1 MEGSREFRALLLSS
15 GCAHESSTPA
25 FVRSLFKKLAGRPLP
40 SSTASAGPNG
50 AVSLRSDNPN
60 ARKNCL
66 LLLRYC
72 LSDISVASGR
82 SGGRRA
88 GGYGE
93 LSGLP
98 LVPLADG
105 SHGVFSSFAAVDAST
120 LELLK
125 GMGFT
130 EALSRQA
137 LLKHRGELPAAVEW
151 LSTGPSDDDVGG
163 RVFVLCTDEEARLLS
178 EAGSCLISEGALSA
192 GGDSGGGLPVGTA
205 VKGHTR
211 KTTES
216 GGDEE
221 DDAYDGD
228 NGRVLRALRS
238 ASLQAALNV
247 TSMRDEL
254 LPDLVGQT
262 LPEEWRGGGSATAF
276 SWTPGRGSHPH
287 LEWFRRLWSY
297 LAAKR
302 PSAVRL
308 LAESFPV
315 VPTGQ
320 GVVCPLSL
328 RSAVIEGGRLSDEV
342 RSILIQAGCRTL
354 LPGVFTGEVDT
365 SVTAI
370 SVSPAVLVEGGE
382 GKDAK
387 RVSEGKAEASVLTD
401 GQQLMAQPPPPRE
414 LFEYVRPGSR
424 KGALA
429 ALGTARRSAG
439 KPLKDLMRKA
449 SARER
454 DALREFLSREPAREM
469 SDVEISVCKELP
481 ILPIHEDGLA
491 VARAMAQSM
500 TKATKMRSEA
510 SSARVPTN
518 GPTSASSAPVDSKY
532 AAADTRP
539 LYLLLES
546 SSDFVGIGGVG
557 GGEGENVTPENSPKW
572 LATHLLT
579 PSFLNIKVEA
589 SSGTGGSSAAEAAL
603 AERLGVKLIGR
614 AVFFVEHVFPVLRH
628 LPDGLRNAAMVEA
641 LLAAPRLSQQHE
653 HFRSALTDLKFVP
666 AGGDVS
672 GGRSSSVRQIAPFVP
687 VSSINRWIRYP
698 DHARK
703 QNT

>member
-1 MEGSREFRALLLSS
+1 MEGSRELRALLLSS
-15 GCAHESSTPA
+15 GCARESSTPA

-40 SSTASAGPNG
+40 SDTAAAGPNG

-72 LSDISVASGR
+72 LSDISITSGR
-82 SGGRRA
+82 GGARTV
-88 GGYGE
+88 GGYEE

-105 SHGVFSSFAAVDAST
+105 SHGVFSSFAAVDASK
-120 LELLK
+120 LEMLK

-163 RVFVLCTDEEARLLS
+163 RLFILCTDEEARLLS
-178 EAGSCLISEGALSA
+178 GAGSCLISEGALSA
-192 GGDSGGGLPVGTA
+192 GGDSEGGLPGGTA
-205 VKGHTR
+205 AKGGAR
-211 KTTES
+211 DYPISGKTTES
-216 GGDEE
+216 GGDE
-221 DDAYDGD
+221 DDAAGDGD

-276 SWTPGRGSHPH
+276 TWTPGRGSHPH
-287 LEWFRRLWSY
+287 LEWFRCLWGY

-328 RSAVIEGGRLSDEV
+328 RSAVIEGGRLSNEV

-354 LPGVFTGEVDT
+354 LPGVFAGEVDA
-365 SVTAI
+365 SVTAT
-370 SVSPAVLVEGGE
+370 SVSPAVFAKGGE

-387 RVSEGKAEASVLTD
+387 STSEGKAEASVLTD
-401 GQQLMAQPPPPRE
+401 GQQSLAKPPPPPAPRE

-424 KGALA
+424 EGALA

-439 KPLKDLMRKA
+439 KPLKDLMHRA

-469 SDVEISVCKELP
+469 SDVEVAVCKELP
-481 ILPIHEDGLA
+481 ILPVHEDGLA
-491 VARAMAQSM
+491 VARALAQSV
-500 TKATKMRSEA
+500 TKDTKMKSKA
-510 SSARVPTN
+510 SSALVPTN
-518 GPTSASSAPVDSKY
+518 GSTSASAAPAESKY
-532 AAADTRP
+532 AAADAGP

-557 GGEGENVTPENSPKW
+557 SGEGESITPENSPSSPKW

-579 PSFLNIKVEA
+579 PSFLNIKMEA

-603 AERLGVKLIGR
+603 AERLGAKLIGR
-614 AVFFVEHVFPVLRH
+614 AVFFVEHVFPVLGY

-653 HFRSALTDLKFVP
+653 QFRSALTELTFVP

-672 GGRSSSVRQIAPFVP
+672 DSRLSRVRRTAPCVPASSVR
-687 VSSINRWIRYP
+687 
-698 DHARK
+698 
-703 QNT
+703 

>member
-1 MEGSREFRALLLSS
+1 M
-15 GCAHESSTPA
+15 
-25 FVRSLFKKLAGRPLP
+25 RSLFKRLAGRPLP
-40 SSTASAGPNG
+40 SSTAAAGPNG

-72 LSDISVASGR
+72 LSDISIASGR
-82 SGGRRA
+82 GGVRRV

-98 LVPLADG
+98 FVPLADG
-105 SHGVFSSFAAVDAST
+105 SHGVFSSFAAVDASS

-137 LLKHRGELPAAVEW
+137 LLKHRGELSAAVEW
-151 LSTGPSDDDVGG
+151 LSTGPSDADVGG
-163 RVFVLCTDEEARLLS
+163 RVFILCTDEEARLLS
-178 EAGSCLISEGALSA
+178 GAGSCLISEGALSA
-192 GGDSGGGLPVGTA
+192 GGDSAGVLPVGTA
-205 VKGHTR
+205 AEGGAR
-211 KTTES
+211 DYSSSGKTAES
-216 GGDEE
+216 SGDEE
-221 DDAYDGD
+221 DNADDRD
-228 NGRVLRALRS
+228 DGRVLRALRS

-276 SWTPGRGSHPH
+276 VWTPGRGSHPD
-287 LEWFRRLWSY
+287 LEWFRRLWGY

-328 RSAVIEGGRLSDEV
+328 RSAVIEGGRLSNEV

-354 LPGVFTGEVDT
+354 LPGVFAGEVDA
-365 SVTAI
+365 SVTAL
-370 SVSPAVLVEGGE
+370 SVSPAVLAE
-382 GKDAK
+382 GKDGK
-387 RVSEGKAEASVLTD
+387 STSEGKAEASVLTD
-401 GQQLMAQPPPPRE
+401 GQQLVAQPPPPRE

-424 KGALA
+424 EGALA

-439 KPLKDLMRKA
+439 KPLKDLMHKA

-454 DALREFLSREPAREM
+454 DALREFLSREPASEM
-469 SDVEISVCKELP
+469 SDVEVAVCKELP
-481 ILPIHEDGLA
+481 ILPVHEDGLA
-491 VARAMAQSM
+491 VARALAQSV
-500 TKATKMRSEA
+500 TKATQTKSKA
-510 SSARVPTN
+510 SPALVPTN
-518 GPTSASSAPVDSKY
+518 GSTSASGATVDSKY
-532 AAADTRP
+532 AAADAGP

-557 GGEGENVTPENSPKW
+557 GGEGESVTPENSPKW

-579 PSFLNIKVEA
+579 PSFLNIKMEA

-603 AERLGVKLIGR
+603 AERLGAKLIGR
-614 AVFFVEHVFPVLRH
+614 AVFFVEHVFPLLRH

-653 HFRSALTDLKFVP
+653 QFKSVLTELKFVP
-666 AGGDVS
+666 AGGDVRDGQRLACQYLAS
-672 GGRSSSVRQIAPFVP
+672 IDGFDTRNIPESKPLKASLKVTFSSPPCRIDCTH
-687 VSSINRWIRYP
+687 Y
-698 DHARK
+698 
-703 QNT
+703 